1 MGNNNSIKKKYND
14 EKDINLN
21 ITLNKVCYF
30 PGEII
35 TGFINIQPKI
45 GLNETILNDTSTIIK
60 LIQMQEYSY
69 TVGSGDDER
78 TYYVSDDS
86 DIVVNNIDFINFKG
100 ANILLGIN
108 IPFSILIP
116 SDALISVYTHGH
128 YIKHFIYFELP
139 GIYAKRTLMI
149 FIKGYK
155 QFTLE
160 NKLLKIP
167 ATSFG
172 DFYKK
177 KKSKF
182 KGGKVSCFL
191 KIPKNSFTFFE
202 IIPFEIYLDKSELN
216 MEIKNIKISINR
228 AVYFNYK
235 EDLKKH
241 DITDSNIELVSQE
254 YPIDNNKFNENHKYE
269 IKDDIQFPKDPEFWE
284 NLTSK
289 NSYSLFEN
297 MKQIEFDYNFKDI
310 ELLPFCVGGLISVEY
325 LLKVEINYKDK
336 RSKSIFSLPIE
347 FYENDIK
354 NYENIKIPN
363 NNIKNNQLNQ
373 IEKNEKIK
381 KDNNGYYNINSID
394 EEDPNENKKINKEDS
409 NDFVV
414 YEEEDFEKIFLGE
427 KKK

>member
-1 MGNNNSIKKKYND
+1 MGTNNSIKKGYND
-14 EKDINLN
+14 EKGINLN

-60 LIQMQEYSY
+60 LNQKQQYSY
-69 TVGSGDDER
+69 TEGSGEDEK
-78 TYYVSDDS
+78 TYYVTDNS

-139 GIYAKRTLMI
+139 GICAKRTLMI

-235 EDLKKH
+235 GDLKKH
-241 DITDSNIELVSQE
+241 HITYSNIELISKE

-269 IKDDIQFPKDPEFWE
+269 IKDDIKWPKDSKFLK
-284 NLTSK
+284 NLSSN

-297 MKQIEFDYNFKDI
+297 KKQNGINCSFNNI
-310 ELLPFCVGGLISVEY
+310 ELLPSCVGGLISVEFF
-325 LLKVEINYKDK
+325 LKVEIDYKVK

-347 FYENDIK
+347 
-354 NYENIKIPN
+354 
-363 NNIKNNQLNQ
+363 L
-373 IEKNEKIK
+373 
-381 KDNNGYYNINSID
+381 
-394 EEDPNENKKINKEDS
+394 
-409 NDFVV
+409 
-414 YEEEDFEKIFLGE
+414 
-427 KKK
+427 